1 MDGCG
6 RLEIGNQMSKAQLF
20 SLYHVLGYFRNPDEI
35 TSPEI
40 AARENTAFEM
50 MLQRAISDQGMI
62 Q

>member
-1 MDGCG
+1 M
-6 RLEIGNQMSKAQLF
+6 
-20 SLYHVLGYFRNPDEI
+20 LGYFRNPDEI